1 MFSSLSLSSLRR
13 GVVSARFWSQKTS
26 LLSPPFVSKSVT
38 SPPPFVSKSVASSP
52 GALEE
57 LASELSLGAAL
68 QPDGEP
74 LLARKHLRAA
84 AKQLS
89 DSAKEGSN
97 KVTGAVAAG
106 VFFPSPTPGLP
117 HGTLSFFLDL
127 TFESCFFMFS
137 LTHPSFSHMS
147 HFPFFLYVLPFF
159 CAWRQCL
166 PRLSKWLRRM
176 RGRSR
181 RRCQP
186 YRTLPHPNSTHTYP
200 AHTPR

>member
-1 MFSSLSLSSLRR
+1 MAQLACCAWFSYVLPVARAQLRHAANG
-13 GVVSARFWSQKTS
+13 GVSM
-26 LLSPPFVSKSVT
+26 LLDST
-38 SPPPFVSKSVASSP
+38 A
-52 GALEE
+52 
-57 LASELSLGAAL
+57 
-68 QPDGEP
+68 

-106 VFFPSPTPGLP
+106 VFFLSPTPGLP